1 MPTIWKTLFDPDFH
15 PALQPRKY
23 YPVRNNLPE
32 VTVTNVNLPEVNI
45 NPKYLLLRTW
55 RPMIDNNFI
64 YTGHSKLSLGNSDQ
78 NNPLYID
85 VNKKSNDPNYNLLF
99 NNCSDATKRVLEKFY
114 SDKINPFLFTT
125 PGDVRDYFKDKTN
138 LEEDKYNQI
147 ILPLNNIEFER
158 LYKIMVE
165 ENSKSSKNPERYINQ
180 ELNRLTEYQIKN
192 DQFNY
197 NK

>member
-1 MPTIWKTLFDPDFH
+1 MPTTPTIWKTLFDP
-15 PALQPRKY
+15 ALQPRTY

-32 VTVTNVNLPEVNI
+32 VTVTNVNLPEVKV

-99 NNCSDATKRVLEKFY
+99 NNCSDATRRVLEKFY

-147 ILPLNNIEFER
+147 ILPLNNIEFKR

-165 ENSKSSKNPERYINQ
+165 ENSKGSKNPERYKNQ